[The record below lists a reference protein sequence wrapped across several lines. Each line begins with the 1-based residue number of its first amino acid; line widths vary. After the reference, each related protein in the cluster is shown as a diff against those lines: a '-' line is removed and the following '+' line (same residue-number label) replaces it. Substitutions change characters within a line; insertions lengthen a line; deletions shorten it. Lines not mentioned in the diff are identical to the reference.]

1 LPGARPRLFSG
12 CLTLWIA
19 LNPFNEGQRINECP
33 KTEPP
38 TIAVWLVL
46 GQQRLQFFSLL
57 IFHKPVS
64 SRHWMAS
71 NSFLP
76 EITKN
81 VNYISNENTK
91 YYSLW
96 HHVLGYETSLIS
108 ALKRSKL
115 LMEFKEIKFS

>member
-1 LPGARPRLFSG
+1 
-12 CLTLWIA
+12 
-19 LNPFNEGQRINECP
+19 
-33 KTEPP
+33 
-38 TIAVWLVL
+38 
-46 GQQRLQFFSLL
+46 
-57 IFHKPVS
+57 
-64 SRHWMAS
+64 MAS